1 MGPVHE
7 LTTAQI
13 IFSGLAGIEDAQ
25 VKSGNGLV
33 NRRNSESLET
43 MKGMSVADYAK
54 MRQASQPGNEV
65 FETCN
70 AIKERQKPLRT
81 ILEGRIKK
89 LVLEDMRHQ

>member
-1 MGPVHE
+1 M
-7 LTTAQI
+7 
-13 IFSGLAGIEDAQ
+13 EDAQ

-33 NRRNSESLET
+33 ERGKLESLET
-43 MKGMSVADYAK
+43 MKGISVADYAK

-65 FETCN
+65 FETCK

-81 ILEGRIKK
+81 MLEERIKK